1 MLWSDGIRRVLML
14 SAIGAAVAA
23 CGFRLQ
29 GVVTYPE
36 FMATTYI
43 EASDR
48 YTPFYRG
55 LEESLERG
63 GVEIVDSVVAAGAV
77 IRIEEDR
84 TGQKVL
90 TVSGRNVPTEYD
102 VYYSVSYS
110 VWHDG
115 AEVAPSTTLVKRQ
128 DYTYDATLVLGKNRE
143 EQELREAI
151 AAELVRRVSQRLARL

>member
-1 MLWSDGIRRVLML
+1 MSWFDRLHRVLLL
-14 SAIGAAVAA
+14 SVIAAAVTA

-29 GVVTYPE
+29 GVVTYPD
-36 FMATTYI
+36 FMAATYL

-63 GVEIVDSVVAAGAV
+63 GVDIVDSVVAAGAV
-77 IRIEEDR
+77 IRIEDDR
-84 TGQKVL
+84 SGQKVL
-90 TVSGRNVPTEYD
+90 TVSGRHVPTEYD
-102 VYYSVSYS
+102 VYYSVTYS

-115 AEVAPSTTLVKRQ
+115 VEVLPSTTLVKRQ
-128 DYTYDATLVLGKNRE
+128 DYTYDPTLVLGKNRE

-151 AAELVRRVSQRLARL
+151 AAELVRRVRQRLSRL